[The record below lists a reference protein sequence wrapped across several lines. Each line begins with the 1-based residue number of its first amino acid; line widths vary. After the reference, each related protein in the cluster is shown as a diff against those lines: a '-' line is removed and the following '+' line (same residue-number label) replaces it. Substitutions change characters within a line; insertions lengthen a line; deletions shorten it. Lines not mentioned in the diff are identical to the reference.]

1 MSGGAPAQTVR
12 GERLRPVNDFPAR
25 AVVDLGAVRGNV
37 RALAAHAPTAQVMA
51 VVKADAYGHGL
62 VPAALAAVEG
72 GATWLGTAQV
82 TEALHLRR
90 AGVTGVRVLTWLYA
104 PGAPLREAVEA
115 DVDLGVAAPWA
126 LDAVAAAARAA
137 GRTAR
142 VHLKVDTGLG
152 RNGLV
157 PVQLPDVLAAARALE
172 AEGVLDVVG
181 VFSHLALADEP
192 GHPTVRAQAD
202 AFAAAVAAVERA
214 GGRLEV
220 RHLANAAA
228 TLTDPSLHWD
238 LVRPG
243 IAVYGLSP
251 VPQVAGPEAFGLVPA
266 MTFEAELAT
275 VKPVP
280 AGAGVSYGHAYVV
293 PRDTVLG
300 IVPVGYGDG
309 VPRHASGTQDRPGGP
324 LQVGGRRLAVAGRV
338 CMDQVVVDLGP
349 GAREVAGDRVELFG
363 AGTDGGP
370 TAQDWADAAGT
381 ISYEIVTRV
390 GGRVPRVY
398 VDRERDD
405 VPGVPAAAAGADPAV
420 RSTAASSAASAAHP
434 SAASA
439 ARSSAASAARSSA
452 ASAARSSAASAAHT
466 PGGAP

>member
-1 MSGGAPAQTVR
+1 M
-12 GERLRPVNDFPAR
+12 NDFPAR
-25 AVVDLGAVRGNV
+25 VVVDLGAVRGNV
-37 RALAAHAPTAQVMA
+37 RSLAAHAPRAQVMA

-62 VPAALAAVEG
+62 VPVALAALEG

-90 AGVTGVRVLTWLYA
+90 AGVTGARVLAWLYA

-126 LDAVAAAARAA
+126 LEEVAAAARAA

-142 VHLKVDTGLG
+142 VHLKVDTGLS

-157 PVQLPDVLAAARALE
+157 PGQLHGVLAAVRALE
-172 AEGVLDVVG
+172 AEGVVDVVG

-192 GHPTVRAQAD
+192 GHPTVRAQAA
-202 AFAAAVAAVERA
+202 AFAQAVAAVERA
-214 GGRLEV
+214 GVRLEV

-228 TLTDPSLHWD
+228 TLTDPALHWD

-251 VPQVAGPEAFGLVPA
+251 VPQVAGPDAYGLVPA

-280 AGAGVSYGHAYVV
+280 AGAGVSYGHRYVV

-300 IVPVGYGDG
+300 VVPVGYGDG
-309 VPRHASGTQDRPGGP
+309 VPRHASGTQDRSGGP
-324 LQVGGRRLAVAGRV
+324 LQVGGRRLSVAGRV

-349 GAREVAGDRVELFG
+349 GAQDAAGDRVVLFG
-363 AGTDGGP
+363 PGTDGEP

-390 GGRVPRVY
+390 GARVPRTY
-398 VDRERDD
+398 VDHARPAGDD
-405 VPGVPAAAAGADPAV
+405 PGAAAH
-420 RSTAASSAASAAHP
+420 AAHP
-434 SAASA
+434 SDPV
-439 ARSSAASAARSSA
+439 
-452 ASAARSSAASAAHT
+452 
-466 PGGAP
+466 PGGVA